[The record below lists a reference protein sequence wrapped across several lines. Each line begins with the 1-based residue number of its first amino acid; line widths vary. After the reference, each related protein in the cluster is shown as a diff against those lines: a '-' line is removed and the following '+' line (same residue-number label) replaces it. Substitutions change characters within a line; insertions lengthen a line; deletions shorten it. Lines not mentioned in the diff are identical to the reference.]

1 MGLLR
6 NFFQQLKSEISP
18 SSVTNKSV
26 LFEIP
31 VDCFYNSQSFRELLT
46 KLYQSEEGH
55 SIKSG
60 EYSGKLLTKNI
71 KGFNISGFDSFKHDL
86 KLLLQYT
93 TCNEFLV
100 RFMGHVISDKG
111 IMIIL
116 NPEDTIRQHL
126 EEMGFDYLAIDDKIV
141 FFAI

>member
-1 MGLLR
+1 MDVLKS
-6 NFFQQLKSEISP
+6 FFQQLKS
-18 SSVTNKSV
+18 VTSTLRLNKTV
-26 LFEIP
+26 LEIP
-31 VDCFYNSQSFRELLT
+31 VECFYHSPAFKELLT
-46 KLYQSEEGH
+46 KLYNSEERH

-71 KGFNISGFDSFKHDL
+71 RGYDISNFESFNHDL
-86 KLLLQYT
+86 RLLLQYT

-100 RFMGHVISDKG
+100 RFNGHVISDKG

-116 NPEDTIRQHL
+116 NPEDTIRKYL
-126 EEMGFDYLAIDDKIV
+126 EEVGFDHIIVEDKIV

>member
-1 MGLLR
+1 MEVLK
-6 NFFQQLKSEISP
+6 NFFQQLKSQISTLNP
-18 SSVTNKSV
+18 KNNTV
-26 LFEIP
+26 LEIP
-31 VDCFYNSQSFRELLT
+31 VDCFYNSPSFRELIT
-46 KLYQSEEGH
+46 KLYNSEEDH

-71 KGFNISGFDSFKHDL
+71 KGSNISDFDSFNYDS

-100 RFMGHVISDKG
+100 RFNGRVISDKG

-116 NPEDTIRQHL
+116 NPEDTITKHL
-126 EEMGFDYLAIDDKIV
+126 EEMGFDHILVEDKIV

>member
-1 MGLLR
+1 MISRL
-6 NFFQQLKSEISP
+6 NLKNN
-18 SSVTNKSV
+18 TA
-26 LFEIP
+26 LEIP
-31 VDCFYNSQSFRELLT
+31 VDCFYDSPSFREFLT
-46 KLYQSEEGH
+46 KLYNSEEDH

-71 KGFNISGFDSFKHDL
+71 KGFNISGFDSFEYDF

-100 RFMGHVISDKG
+100 RFNGHVISNKG

-116 NPEDTIRQHL
+116 NPEDAIRQYL
-126 EEMGFDYLAIDDKIV
+126 EETGFDHITIDNKIV
-141 FFAI
+141 FFVI

>member
-6 NFFQQLKSEISP
+6 NFFQQLKSAIS
-18 SSVTNKSV
+18 TLNAKNNTV
-26 LFEIP
+26 LEIP
-31 VDCFYNSQSFRELLT
+31 VDCFYNSPSFRELIT
-46 KLYQSEEGH
+46 KLYNSEEHH

-71 KGFNISGFDSFKHDL
+71 RGFNISGFDSFNYDSQL
-86 KLLLQYT
+86 FLQYT

-100 RFMGHVISDKG
+100 RFNGHVISDKG

-116 NPEDTIRQHL
+116 NPEDTIRQYL
-126 EEMGFDYLAIDDKIV
+126 EEIGFDYITIENKIV

>member
-1 MGLLR
+1 MELLK
-6 NFFQQLKSEISP
+6 NFFQQLRSATSKCIIK
-18 SSVTNKSV
+18 NKPV

-31 VDCFYNSQSFRELLT
+31 VDCFYNSPSFKEFLT
-46 KLYQSEEGH
+46 KIYNSEEGH

-60 EYSGKLLTKNI
+60 EYTGKLLTKNI
-71 KGFNISGFDSFKHDL
+71 RGFNISGFDSFDYDL
-86 KLLLQYT
+86 RLLLQYT

-100 RFMGHVISDKG
+100 RFNGHVISDKG

-116 NPEDTIRQHL
+116 NPEDTIRQYL
-126 EEMGFDYLAIDDKIV
+126 DEMGFDYITVDNKIV

>member
-1 MGLLR
+1 MDLLR
-6 NFFQQLKSEISP
+6 NFFQQLKLRIS
-18 SSVTNKSV
+18 TLNAKNNTV
-26 LFEIP
+26 LEIP
-31 VDCFYNSQSFRELLT
+31 VDCFYNSSSFKELIT
-46 KLYQSEEGH
+46 KLYNSEEH
-55 SIKSG
+55 RLIKSG

-71 KGFNISGFDSFKHDL
+71 RGSNISGFDSFNYDS

-100 RFMGHVISDKG
+100 RFNGHVISDKG

-116 NPEDTIRQHL
+116 NPEDTIRQYL
-126 EEMGFDYLAIDDKIV
+126 EEIGFDHITIENKIV

>member
-1 MGLLR
+1 MGLLI
-6 NFFQQLKSEISP
+6 NFFQQLKSATSKF
-18 SSVTNKSV
+18 KSNNTV

-31 VDCFYNSQSFRELLT
+31 VDCFYNSPSFRELLT
-46 KLYQSEEGH
+46 KLYNSKEGH
-55 SIKSG
+55 SIKNG

-71 KGFNISGFDSFKHDL
+71 WGFNISGFDSFNYDL

-100 RFMGHVISDKG
+100 RFNGHVISDKG

-116 NPEDTIRQHL
+116 NPEDTLRLHF
-126 EEMGFDYLAIDDKIV
+126 EELGFDHITFGNKVV

>member
-1 MGLLR
+1 MDVLKS
-6 NFFQQLKSEISP
+6 FFQQLKS
-18 SSVTNKSV
+18 VTSILRLNNTV
-26 LFEIP
+26 LEIP
-31 VDCFYNSQSFRELLT
+31 VECFYHSPAFKELLT
-46 KLYQSEEGH
+46 KLYNSEERH

-60 EYSGKLLTKNI
+60 EYSGKLLSKNI
-71 KGFNISGFDSFKHDL
+71 KGSNISNFESFNHDL

-100 RFMGHVISDKG
+100 RFNGHVISDHG

-116 NPEDTIRQHL
+116 NPEDTITKHL
-126 EEMGFDYLAIDDKIV
+126 EEMGFDHIIVEDKIV

>member
-6 NFFQQLKSEISP
+6 SFFQQLKSEISQ
-18 SSVTNKSV
+18 SNVTNKSV

-31 VDCFYNSQSFRELLT
+31 VDCFYNSPSFRELLT

-55 SIKSG
+55 SIKNG

-71 KGFNISGFDSFKHDL
+71 RGFNISGFDSFKHDL

-126 EEMGFDYLAIDDKIV
+126 EEMGFDYITVDDKVV

>member
-1 MGLLR
+1 MEVLKSFL
-6 NFFQQLKSEISP
+6 QQLKSQIS
-18 SSVTNKSV
+18 TLNANNKTV
-26 LFEIP
+26 LEIP
-31 VDCFYNSQSFRELLT
+31 VECFYHSPAFKELLT
-46 KLYQSEEGH
+46 KLYNSEERH

-60 EYSGKLLTKNI
+60 EYSGKLLAKNI
-71 KGFNISGFDSFKHDL
+71 KGSNVSNFDSFNYDL

-100 RFMGHVISDKG
+100 RFNGHTISDKG

-116 NPEDTIRQHL
+116 NPEDTIRRYFD
-126 EEMGFDYLAIDDKIV
+126 EMGFDHIIIDNKIV

>member
-1 MGLLR
+1 MEVLKS
-6 NFFQQLKSEISP
+6 FFQQLKSQIS
-18 SSVTNKSV
+18 TLNAKDN
-26 LFEIP
+26 FEIP
-31 VDCFYNSQSFRELLT
+31 VECFYNSPSFKELLT
-46 KLYQSEEGH
+46 KLYKREERH

-60 EYSGKLLTKNI
+60 EYSGKLLAKNI
-71 KGFNISGFDSFKHDL
+71 KGSNISNFESFNYDL

-100 RFMGHVISDKG
+100 MFNGHVISDHG

-116 NPEDTIRQHL
+116 NPDDTIRKNL
-126 EEMGFDYLAIDDKIV
+126 EEMGFYNIPIDNKIV

>member
-1 MGLLR
+1 MEVLKSFL
-6 NFFQQLKSEISP
+6 QQLKSMISGFNLK
-18 SSVTNKSV
+18 NKNV
-26 LFEIP
+26 FFEIP
-31 VDCFYNSQSFRELLT
+31 IDCFYNSSSFKELLI
-46 KLYQSEEGH
+46 KLYNSDERH

-71 KGFNISGFDSFKHDL
+71 RGSNISGFDSFNYDL
-86 KLLLQYT
+86 KLILQYT

-100 RFMGHVISDKG
+100 RFNGHVISDHG

-116 NPEDTIRQHL
+116 NPEDTIRWYF
-126 EEMGFDYLAIDDKIV
+126 EDMGFNHLAIDNKVV